1 MSKQERPQEDL
12 AEQWEK
18 DKQANWEALKAR
30 LGLDDPIHPIPPR
43 KHAFSPRRIVALCAA
58 SFVGVS
64 VCVGAGF
71 FVSSFFK
78 DVTPTDPNRYCAQGD
93 YEKYA
98 TEMTLQEYSL
108 QNDAKICHFDPTTQN
123 VTIVSTSTFNLK
135 STNEI
140 VAFQEH
146 IEYNDYGYDI
156 ILNVT
161 DNHTEVYDFDNYKG
175 TCIDFAHVND
185 IEINYSHDSLF
196 FSNKSMWEYD
206 GYRYYMSV
214 QNIATEDELFDL
226 ITLLTESVS

>member
-58 SFVGVS
+58 SFVGVG

-93 YEKYA
+93 YEINP
-98 TEMTLQEYSL
+98 TEMTLQEYFL
-108 QNDAKICHFDPTTQN
+108 QSGGKICNFGSTEN
-123 VTIVSTSTFNLK
+123 LTILSTYAYNLNN
-135 STNEI
+135 TGEI

-146 IEYNDYGYDI
+146 FVYNDYGYDI

-161 DNHTEVYDFDNYKG
+161 DNHTEIYDFETYTTWCIEETVVSNIAVNY
-175 TCIDFAHVND
+175 
-185 IEINYSHDSLF
+185 YLDSFGLAAQ
-196 FSNKSMWEYD
+196 SMWEYD

-214 QNIATEDELFDL
+214 QNIATEQDLFDL

>member
-58 SFVGVS
+58 SFVGLG

-93 YEKYA
+93 YEKIL
-98 TEMTLQEYSL
+98 TEMTLKEFSL
-108 QNDAKICHFDPTTQN
+108 QNNNKICCFDETDSI
-123 VTIVSTSTFNLK
+123 TIFSTYTYNLK
-135 STNEI
+135 ATGEI
-140 VAFQEH
+140 VAFQENFL
-146 IEYNDYGYDI
+146 YNNYGYNI
-156 ILNVT
+156 SLNVT
-161 DNHTEVYDFDNYKG
+161 DNHTEIYDFDNYKG
-175 TCIDFAHVND
+175 ACIDSTIVDN
-185 IEINYSHDSLF
+185 IEIKYYHDDMMYA
-196 FSNKSMWEYD
+196 NESMWEYD

-214 QNIATEDELFDL
+214 QNIATEQDLFDL